1 MEEDQKFESHFGKV
15 ERRGNRINFS
25 LKKCDDGGTVSLGII
40 IFCGYGEGHSRT
52 GEAAEG
58 RGEVIT
64 DILKKAWARV

>member
-40 IFCGYGEGHSRT
+40 IFCGYG
-52 GEAAEG
+52 GEAFPNW
-58 RGEVIT
+58 RS
-64 DILKKAWARV
+64 R